1 MQGGDARQVL
11 NTLPPTR
18 FMSPDRTYSPVN
30 TDSLMAFLDVTMSGG
45 TSLLVGS
52 EIDASYSTGEYQL
65 LRSAVILE
73 YERTIADL
81 RRQLLH
87 YKRLVAHLVSPRDME
102 SDYSGPHVAQPI
114 DASSVRVVNSIVQA
128 RVPESSVFRDF
139 DEEEL

>member
-1 MQGGDARQVL
+1 
-11 NTLPPTR
+11 
-18 FMSPDRTYSPVN
+18 
-30 TDSLMAFLDVTMSGG
+30 MAFLDVTMSGG

-65 LRSAVILE
+65 LRSEVILE

-87 YKRLVAHLVSPRDME
+87 YKRLVAHLVSPRDTE
-102 SDYSGPHVAQPI
+102 SDYTGLRVVQPI